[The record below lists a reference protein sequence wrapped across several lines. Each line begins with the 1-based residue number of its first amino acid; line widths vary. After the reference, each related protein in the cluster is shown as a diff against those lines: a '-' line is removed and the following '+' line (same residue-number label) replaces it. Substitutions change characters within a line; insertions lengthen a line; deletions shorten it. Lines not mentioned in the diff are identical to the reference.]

1 MMQRKP
7 KAKGGQPKYDKA
19 VIFPVLCSLVSM
31 GGNLDSIC
39 KEPGMPAHSTVIQ
52 WMLDDATFSEDYAR
66 ARDAR
71 ADARSDRID
80 GYVVKMLKGE
90 IDPQQCR
97 VAIDAEKW
105 QAGKEQPK
113 RYGDKLDL
121 NHSGEVKTIRITT
134 NVEE

>member
-1 MMQRKP
+1 
-7 KAKGGQPKYDKA
+7 
-19 VIFPVLCSLVSM
+19 
-31 GGNLDSIC
+31 
-39 KEPGMPAHSTVIQ
+39 MPAHSTVIQ